1 MLSQGALKGDI
12 RVAEGSKRV
21 VYVALGGNLAIALI
35 KFAAF
40 LFTRSSAMLTEAL
53 HSLVDILDQVFLLV
67 GIHRAGQ
74 PADED
79 HPFGHGLEAYFWSF
93 AVALLIF
100 ALGGAASIYQGVQRI
115 LHPEALSRPWINYLV
130 LAVSAI
136 FEATSFVVSYR
147 EFRRTVHGRRI
158 RLWRFLRLSKDPSL
172 FATLLEDAAALVGL
186 AIAAAGVTG
195 AAVFHVNWADGAAS
209 VAIGLLLAA
218 VSLFLANEVRSL
230 IAGEAAAPRVVA
242 AVRKILDEDPDVTLV
257 DELLSLHLGPES
269 ILIGV
274 TLEFRD
280 GLSGDDI
287 QAAAQALSDRVQAS
301 DSRIGRIFLR
311 PMTHRPNRGNGGDA
325 YSSSSS

>member
-1 MLSQGALKGDI
+1 M
-12 RVAEGSKRV
+12 AEGSKRV

-40 LFTRSSAMLTEAL
+40 LFTRSSAMLTEAV
-53 HSLVDILDQVFLLV
+53 HSLVDILDQIFLLV
-67 GIHRAGQ
+67 GIHRAAR

-130 LAVSAI
+130 LALSAV

-158 RLWRFLRLSKDPSL
+158 RLWRFLHLSKDPSL

-186 AIAAAGVTG
+186 AIAAVGVTG
-195 AAVFHVNWADGAAS
+195 AAVFHWAWADGAAS

-230 IAGEAAAPRVVA
+230 ITGEAAAPRVVA
-242 AVRKILDEDPDVTLV
+242 AVRVILDEDPDVAVV
-257 DELLSLHLGPES
+257 DEVLSLHLGPES

-280 GLSGDDI
+280 GLSGDEI

-311 PMTHRPNRGNGGDA
+311 PMQHRPK
-325 YSSSSS
+325 

>member
-1 MLSQGALKGDI
+1 M
-12 RVAEGSKRV
+12 AEGSKRV

-40 LFTRSSAMLTEAL
+40 LLTRSSAMLTEAL
-53 HSLVDILDQVFLLV
+53 HSLVDILDQIFLLV
-67 GIHRAGQ
+67 GIHRAAR

-130 LAVSAI
+130 LALSAV

-158 RLWRFLRLSKDPSL
+158 RLWRFLQLSKDPSL
-172 FATLLEDAAALVGL
+172 FATLLEDAAALAGL

-195 AAVFHVNWADGAAS
+195 AAVFHWAWADGAAS

-242 AVRKILDEDPDVTLV
+242 AVREILDEDPDVTMV

-280 GLSGDDI
+280 GLSGDEI
-287 QAAAQALSDRVQAS
+287 QTAAQALSDRVQAS

-311 PMTHRPNRGNGGDA
+311 PMTHRPEPVERGAD
-325 YSSSSS
+325 